1 MDIAG
6 KVVVVTGGGGGIGEA
21 MCRAFAAHGA
31 KAVAVADIDEA
42 GARRV
47 AEDINAAGGTATAT
61 KVDAGNEAEVKALVA
76 ATEEAHG
83 DIDLFCANA
92 GIIVIGGVEVPDDQ
106 WERIWQVNV
115 ASHIYAARAVLPKMI
130 RRGDGYLLHTASAA
144 GLLTQVGSAPYSV
157 TKHAVVGLAEWLS
170 ITHGDSGVKVSCLCP
185 QAVETAMTGGAR
197 QTVAEATGNTD
208 VDPAHVSSA
217 ARDGVLQP
225 TDVAKVV
232 IEGLADERFLI
243 LPHPEVATY
252 EQRRAGDRERWLR
265 GMRKVNRAM
274 MSAWLGGNAQP

>member
-21 MCRAFAAHGA
+21 MCRAFAAQGA

-47 AEDINAAGGTATAT
+47 AEDITKSGGTATAT
-61 KVDAGNEAEVKALVA
+61 KVDAGNEAEVRALVA

-92 GIIVIGGVEVPDDQ
+92 GIIVIGGVEVPDEQ
-106 WERIWQVNV
+106 WERMWQVNV

-130 RRGDGYLLHTASAA
+130 KRGDGYLLHTASAA

-208 VDPAHVSSA
+208 VDAAHVSSA

-225 TDVAKVV
+225 ADVAKAVV
-232 IEGLADERFLI
+232 EGLADERFLI